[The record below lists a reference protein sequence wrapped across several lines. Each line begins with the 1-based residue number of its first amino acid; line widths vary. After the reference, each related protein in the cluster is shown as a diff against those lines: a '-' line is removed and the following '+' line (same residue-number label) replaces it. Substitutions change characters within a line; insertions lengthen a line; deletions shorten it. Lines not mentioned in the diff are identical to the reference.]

1 MNEAAE
7 VTVVVVS
14 AKGLQS
20 KRQGKCKFSVI
31 FGVGSKKYRTTV
43 VKDPDG
49 NPEWNEE
56 STIQVTNP
64 LDQVFFYVTEKDDI
78 LGQVNI
84 PVTSLS
90 GPPGHTTIVSLQPHK
105 KCPNP
110 KGELIYRC
118 HVSQYRQ
125 AHTPVIK
132 TGSPNSLRT
141 NSATLNFK
149 KRFSLANSP
158 VINLKNRKESK
169 QGGGSKLS
177 TLNKKFSRSIQDI
190 FSFGKSHQDE
200 ENDKQMKSRGH
211 NYMSIGIGMDS
222 AGKCPVITSVTPS
235 CGLIEGGTK
244 VTIEGKNLGMS
255 KADIVDLTICE
266 CECVD
271 SVVWESSNRIYCT
284 TKPSLAGIGNV
295 EIETESGGIGCLR
308 QAYSYVEE
316 LPPEGEVSYPEGD
329 QTDGQRS
336 ASFTIG
342 IDSLPPSPQTPKK
355 TVQKSHSC
363 RIKLILPRAESTE
376 NVQGDGQPKN
386 HFMKHKRRASEGYI
400 LSPSSKYS
408 NGPPSPEPPP
418 SMDHLLCQ
426 IEKLKLENIAL
437 RQENKDMKSYIDR
450 LLPKVIMNCPE
461 ALEAERYLNKM
472 G

>member
-1 MNEAAE
+1 MNDAAE

-20 KRQGKCKFSVI
+20 KRQGKCKFSVL

-64 LDQVFFYVTEKDDI
+64 LDQVFFKVTEKEDI

-90 GPPGHTTIVSLQPHK
+90 GPPGYTTIVSLQPHK

-132 TGSPNSLRT
+132 TGSPNSLPT
-141 NSATLNFK
+141 NIFK
-149 KRFSLANSP
+149 RRFSIDSSSI
-158 VINLKNRKESK
+158 INLKNGKESK

-177 TLNKKFSRSIQDI
+177 TLHNKFSRSIQDI
-190 FSFGKSHQDE
+190 FSFEKFHQNE
-200 ENDKQMKSRGH
+200 ENNKQVKS
-211 NYMSIGIGMDS
+211 
-222 AGKCPVITSVTPS
+222 PVITSVTPS

-244 VTIEGKNLGMS
+244 VTIEGRNLGMS

-295 EIETESGGIGCLR
+295 EIKTESGDIGRLR

-316 LPPEGEVSYPEGD
+316 LPPEGEVSYPKDD
-329 QTDGQRS
+329 QTDGRRS
-336 ASFTIG
+336 AS
-342 IDSLPPSPQTPKK
+342 DSLPPSPQTPKK

-363 RIKLILPRAESTE
+363 RIKIILPRAESTE

-386 HFMKHKRRASEGYI
+386 HLYKRRASDGNI
-400 LSPSSKYS
+400 LSPFSKYS

-461 ALEAERYLNKM
+461 ALEAERYLNKT
-472 G
+472 GY

>member
-190 FSFGKSHQDE
+190 FSFGKS
-200 ENDKQMKSRGH
+200 
-211 NYMSIGIGMDS
+211 
-222 AGKCPVITSVTPS
+222 
-235 CGLIEGGTK
+235 
-244 VTIEGKNLGMS
+244 
-255 KADIVDLTICE
+255 
-266 CECVD
+266 
-271 SVVWESSNRIYCT
+271 
-284 TKPSLAGIGNV
+284 
-295 EIETESGGIGCLR
+295 
-308 QAYSYVEE
+308 
-316 LPPEGEVSYPEGD
+316 
-329 QTDGQRS
+329 
-336 ASFTIG
+336 
-342 IDSLPPSPQTPKK
+342 
-355 TVQKSHSC
+355 
-363 RIKLILPRAESTE
+363 
-376 NVQGDGQPKN
+376 
-386 HFMKHKRRASEGYI
+386 
-400 LSPSSKYS
+400 PSSKYS

>member
-1 MNEAAE
+1 M
-7 VTVVVVS
+7 
-14 AKGLQS
+14 
-20 KRQGKCKFSVI
+20 
-31 FGVGSKKYRTTV
+31 
-43 VKDPDG
+43 
-49 NPEWNEE
+49 
-56 STIQVTNP
+56 TNP

-141 NSATLNFK
+141 NSATVNFK

-190 FSFGKSHQDE
+190 FSFEKFHQNE
-200 ENDKQMKSRGH
+200 ENDKQVKS
-211 NYMSIGIGMDS
+211 
-222 AGKCPVITSVTPS
+222 PVITLVTPS

-244 VTIEGKNLGMS
+244 VTIEGRNLGMS

-329 QTDGQRS
+329 QTDGRQS

-342 IDSLPPSPQTPKK
+342 SDSLPPSPQTPKK
-355 TVQKSHSC
+355 TVQVSH
-363 RIKLILPRAESTE
+363 
-376 NVQGDGQPKN
+376 
-386 HFMKHKRRASEGYI
+386 
-400 LSPSSKYS
+400 
-408 NGPPSPEPPP
+408 
-418 SMDHLLCQ
+418 
-426 IEKLKLENIAL
+426 
-437 RQENKDMKSYIDR
+437 
-450 LLPKVIMNCPE
+450 
-461 ALEAERYLNKM
+461 LNTPVLFCVL
-472 G
+472 

>member
-64 LDQVFFYVTEKDDI
+64 LDQVFFKVTEKEDI

-132 TGSPNSLRT
+132 TGSPNSLPT
-141 NSATLNFK
+141 NIFK
-149 KRFSLANSP
+149 RRFSIDSSSI
-158 VINLKNRKESK
+158 INLKNGKESK

-177 TLNKKFSRSIQDI
+177 TLHNKFSRSIQDI
-190 FSFGKSHQDE
+190 FSFEKFHQNE
-200 ENDKQMKSRGH
+200 ENDKQVKS
-211 NYMSIGIGMDS
+211 
-222 AGKCPVITSVTPS
+222 PVITSVTPS

-316 LPPEGEVSYPEGD
+316 LPPEGEVSYPKDD
-329 QTDGQRS
+329 QTDGRRS
-336 ASFTIG
+336 AS
-342 IDSLPPSPQTPKK
+342 DSLPPSPQTPKK
-355 TVQKSHSC
+355 TVQ
-363 RIKLILPRAESTE
+363 LILPRAESTE

-400 LSPSSKYS
+400 LSPSLKYS